1 MAAEDAKFREVQAR
15 SAADQIEG
23 EWSILV
29 HDCPL
34 PARPEI
40 EVNKVAAGS
49 VWTCKCGENW
59 KLAVQRRT
67 RDDDPTL
74 QFVRMSGDKD

>member
-1 MAAEDAKFREVQAR
+1 MAAEDAKFREVRQG
-15 SAADQIEG
+15 SAVIEPTG
-23 EWSILV
+23 CWTTVV

-34 PARPEI
+34 PARSEI
-40 EVNKVAAGS
+40 DTQKVAAGS
-49 VWTCKCGENW
+49 VWTCTCTENW
-59 KLAVQRRT
+59 KLTVQRRT